1 MELPGPS
8 RALAYALS
16 LNRVAFGVRFLAQP
30 GAAGPSWVG
39 RRAARR
45 TSTQVFIQGL
55 GARDVG
61 LGAGALAA
69 LRGGRDAEAGRW
81 MLAHAIA
88 DATDLAAT
96 AAGRGD
102 LPAKP
107 SRVALIVA
115 GASTG
120 VAVWTAAALAR
131 GASRKGTAAPDH

>member
-30 GAAGPSWVG
+30 GAAGPTWIG

-45 TSTQVFIQGL
+45 TSTQVFIRGL

-69 LRGGRDAEAGRW
+69 LHGDRDAEASRW

-107 SRVALIVA
+107 SRTALIVA
-115 GASTG
+115 GASTA

-131 GASRKGTAAPDH
+131 GAGRDEAAAPDR